1 MSRRQLTHIKT
12 NCPSQVLN
20 FLVTSKTLPNKDI
33 IATIKDA
40 LKNKQNKQSLTQFAL
55 KQALH
60 SKPSKYKLSKD

>member
-40 LKNKQNKQSLTQFAL
+40 LKNKQNKQSLT
-55 KQALH
+55 
-60 SKPSKYKLSKD
+60 